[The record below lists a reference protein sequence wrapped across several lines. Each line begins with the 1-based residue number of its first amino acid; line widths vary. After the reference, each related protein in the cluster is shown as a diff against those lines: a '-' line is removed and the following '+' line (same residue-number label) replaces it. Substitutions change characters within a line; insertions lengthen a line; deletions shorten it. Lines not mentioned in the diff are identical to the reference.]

1 MLLTVT
7 SEEARKHESLDVAIV
22 GAGAAGVGVGAVLA
36 DLGLDSYAILERD
49 EVGASFQQWPAKMRF
64 ITPSFP
70 SNSFGCRDLNAVTT
84 DTSPAFALDREHPTG
99 GEYAEYLQGV
109 AEFHDLPVRPGVDV
123 ESLQRHDD
131 RFSIQRHDDGFIL
144 HTSTGVIH
152 SRFVI
157 WAAGQFGQPNDDP
170 FPGANHCVHNSR
182 VESWSAFADECVE
195 DPIVVVGGYESGI
208 DAALALA
215 DLGQNVLVVDED
227 GPWQF
232 RGPDPSE
239 VLSPYTSQRLREALK
254 HDAPIALEDGIR
266 VERVDVE
273 EGTFDVIGTDGA
285 SFTTRNRPVLAT
297 GFESGLG
304 LVDEHF
310 EFENGQPRLTD
321 QDESTISPGLF
332 LAGPQVAH
340 NGQQFCFIYKFRQ
353 RFAVVADEIA
363 TRLDVDRTPLDEY
376 REKSM
381 FLEDLSCCEPDM
393 CDC

>member
-1 MLLTVT
+1 MPP
-7 SEEARKHESLDVAIV
+7 EEARKYESLDVAIV
-22 GAGAAGVGVGAVLA
+22 GAGAAGVGIGAVLA
-36 DLGLDSYAILERD
+36 DLDLDSYAILERD
-49 EVGASFQQWPAKMRF
+49 EVGASFRQWPEEMRF

-84 DTSPAFALDREHPTG
+84 DTSPAFALDCEHPTG
-99 GEYAEYLQGV
+99 AEYAEYLQGV
-109 AEFHDLPVRPGVDV
+109 VEFHDLPVRTGVEV
-123 ESLQRHDD
+123 ESV
-131 RFSIQRHDDGFIL
+131 QRHDDGFVL
-144 HTSTGVIH
+144 HTSTGVIQ

-157 WAAGQFGQPNDDP
+157 WAAGQFEQPNDDP
-170 FPGANHCVHNSR
+170 FPGGNHCVHNSR
-182 VESWSAFADECVE
+182 VESWSTFADECVE
-195 DPIVVVGGYESGI
+195 DPIVVVGGYESGV
-208 DAALALA
+208 DAALTLA
-215 DLGQNVLVVDED
+215 DLGHEVFVVDEE

-239 VLSPYTSQRLREALK
+239 VLSPYTSERLRDAFER
-254 HDAPIALEDGIR
+254 DAPRALEDGIR
-266 VERVDVE
+266 VERVEVE
-273 EGTFDVIGTDGA
+273 EKSFNVVGTDGE

-304 LVDEHF
+304 LVDDHF
-310 EFENGQPRLTD
+310 EFENAQPRLTAP
-321 QDESTISPGLF
+321 DESTVSPGLF

-363 TRLDVDRTPLDEY
+363 ARLDVDRTVLDEY
-376 REKSM
+376 REKNM